1 MPPTAWD
8 FQNQLMAILNAA
20 RQSGKPHIDVESNH
34 LHARLVGHSDS
45 THETALCC
53 DVMIRMMRAGDSIV
67 NELPDGKGVTIRY
80 AFRRSGQA

>member
-1 MPPTAWD
+1 MQPTAWD

-34 LHARLVGHSDS
+34 LSAQMMVHPDS
-45 THETALCC
+45 TPLCC
-53 DVMIRMMRAGDSIV
+53 EVMLRMMRAGDSIV

-80 AFRRSGQA
+80 VFRVSGQA

>member
-34 LHARLVGHSDS
+34 LHAQLIGHSDS
-45 THETALCC
+45 THKTALCC
-53 DVMIRMMRAGDSIV
+53 DVMIRMMRTGDSIV
-67 NELPDGKGVTIRY
+67 NQLPDGKGVTIRY
-80 AFRRSGQA
+80 AFRKSGQA